1 MLSRK
6 AVVVVLCIVILGFFP
21 LHSQS
26 PTATVNGQVRD
37 TSGAVVQDADVQLI
51 NDTTNVRYP
60 AKTNNDGIY
69 SVTGLPPGT
78 YHLQVSKAGFKTIIK
93 PDIRLNVLDARAIN
107 FDLPVGAVS
116 ETVTVEGGVSL
127 VNTESAEVSTVVD
140 RQFAENIPLNGR
152 SFQTLLQLTP
162 GLVLTPMSDFS
173 PGQFSVNGQRTS
185 ANYFMVDGVSANIGT
200 STSPAPFQ
208 SASGAVAGFS
218 VLGGT
223 NNLVSVDALQEF
235 RIQTSTYAPEFGRT
249 PGAQVSIETR
259 SGANQFHGTLFDYL
273 RNDAFDANNWFT
285 DLYHLRKPAERQN
298 DFGGVFGG
306 PLVKNRTFFFFSYE
320 GLRLRLPQTA
330 INAVPSLQ
338 VRQDPNTPAVILP
351 FLNAFPVPAATAPP
365 LGGTD
370 LQEFDASYSNRAT
383 LDAASLRIDH
393 HVNSKLSIFGR
404 YNYAP
409 SESLAR
415 NSSVNNLTDENIS
428 TQTLTVGATWSPTP
442 HASND
447 FRFNYSRNSA
457 SGRDSLDT
465 FGGGVVPPDSFLLP
479 APFTTKTAHS
489 VLNLSSVSGGTGQL
503 GGSIAAGKDASNI
516 QRQINLVDGFSIVEG
531 RHSLKFGV
539 DYRRLSPTFSPPG
552 YQLDTIFTD
561 VPSAVAL
568 QVLESFVTSSITANV
583 IFNNLG
589 VYGQD
594 SWKVSQQLSLT
605 YGLRWDVD
613 IAPHTASGPPFLAV
627 TGYNNLSSLSA
638 APTGTPIFHTTYNNF
653 APRVGL
659 AYLLSPSK
667 GHETVLR
674 GGFGVFYDLAT
685 TEAGD
690 QIFPSLYPFSAGNV
704 CFTGGFPT
712 GCPVNL
718 MFPLPPSV
726 TQPAQ
731 ISLSNAL
738 TNGLF
743 VGFDPN
749 LKLPY
754 TLQWNLA
761 LSQSLGPN
769 QTLSA
774 SYVAA
779 MGRRLIQQQ
788 EALAPTSNIG
798 EAFLDGNTGTS
809 DYHALQLQF
818 QRRVSAGLQALASYS
833 WSHSIDTGSTS
844 AAASGSIFARG
855 TDPNINRGDSDF
867 DVRNSF
873 SAGLTYDIPAA
884 REKGLFRMAAGGW
897 SIESMIQARSALP
910 LLVQNSSWLVI
921 DTSIGSAQVTV
932 RPDVVPGQPF
942 YLHGSACAV
951 LAGSICPG
959 GIGLNPTAFVSPPVD
974 PNNPYGGFSRQG
986 NLGRNALRG
995 FGAAQWDFAV
1005 HREFALKEALRLQFR
1020 AEMFNLLNHPN
1031 FADPIGDLAN
1041 PAFGESTSTLNVGLN
1056 GGSRAGTGGFSQLYQ
1071 IGGPRSIQ
1079 LALRFQF

>member
-1 MLSRK
+1 MLNRK
-6 AVVVVLCIVILGFFP
+6 GVVVVLCIIILGVFP

-37 TSGAVVQDADVQLI
+37 TSGAVVQGADVQLI
-51 NDTTNVRYP
+51 NDTTNVKYP
-60 AKTNNDGIY
+60 AKTNSDGIY
-69 SVTGLPPGT
+69 SVTDLPPGT

-107 FDLPVGAVS
+107 FDLPVGAAS

-140 RQFAENIPLNGR
+140 RQFAENMPLNGR

-162 GLVLTPMSDFS
+162 GLVLTPTSDLT

-185 ANYFMVDGVSANIGT
+185 TNYFMVDGVSANIGT

-259 SGANQFHGTLFDYL
+259 SGTNQFHGTLFDYL

-351 FLNAFPVPAATAPP
+351 FLNAFPIPAANAPP
-365 LGGTD
+365 LGPD

-393 HVNSKLSIFGR
+393 HINSKLSIFGR

-415 NSSVNNLTDENIS
+415 TAAGVNNLTDENIT
-428 TQTLTVGATWSPTP
+428 TQTMTVGATWTPTP
-442 HASND
+442 RASND

-465 FGGGVVPPDSFLLP
+465 FGGAVVPPDSFLLP
-479 APFTTKTAHS
+479 APFTTQTAHS
-489 VLNLSSVSGGTGQL
+489 YLSLANVSAQL
-503 GGSIAAGKDASNI
+503 GGAINAGKDASNV
-516 QRQINLVDGFSIVEG
+516 QRQMNYVDSFSIVKG

-539 DYRRLSPTFSPPG
+539 DYRRLSPTFSPPN
-552 YQLDTIFTD
+552 YQLGTIFTD

-568 QVLESFVTSSITANV
+568 QVSQSSVSSSITANV

-594 SWKVSQQLSLT
+594 SWKVSQRLSLT

-613 IAPHTASGPPFLAV
+613 VAPHTASGPPFLAV
-627 TGYNNLSSLSA
+627 TGYNNLSTLGV
-638 APTGTPIFHTTYNNF
+638 APAGTPIFHTTYDNF

-659 AYLLSPSK
+659 AYLLSPSN
-667 GHETVLR
+667 GHELVLR

-690 QIFPSLYPFSAGNV
+690 QIYTSFYPFAAGSS
-704 CFTGGFPT
+704 CFSFFQLP
-712 GCPVNL
+712 GCPASL
-718 MFPLPPSV
+718 TFPLPASA
-726 TQPAQ
+726 TQPPQ
-731 ISLSNAL
+731 ISLSHSL
-738 TNGLF
+738 TFGTF
-743 VGFDPN
+743 MGFDPN

-754 TLQWNLA
+754 TLEWNLA
-761 LSQSLGPN
+761 LSQSLGTN
-769 QTLSA
+769 QTVTA

-779 MGRRLIQQQ
+779 VGRRLIQQQ
-788 EALAPTSNIG
+788 EALAPTPSIGASN
-798 EAFLDGNTGTS
+798 LDGNTGTS

-818 QRRVSAGLQALASYS
+818 QRRLSAGLQALASYS
-833 WSHSIDTGSTS
+833 WSHSIDTGSSS
-844 AAASGSIFARG
+844 AGVGTAGSIYARG

-867 DVRNSF
+867 DVRNAF

-884 REKGLFRMAAGGW
+884 KEKGLLRMVAGGW

-910 LLVQNSSWLVI
+910 LLVQNSSWLEI
-921 DTSIGSAQVTV
+921 DTSVGVAQVTV

-959 GIGLNPTAFVSPPVD
+959 GIGLNPNAFVSPPAD
-974 PNNPYGGFSRQG
+974 PTSPFCCLRQG
-986 NLGRNALRG
+986 DLGRNALRG
-995 FGAAQWDFAV
+995 FGAAQWDFAL

-1041 PAFGESTSTLNVGLN
+1041 PAFGESIHTLNEGLN
-1056 GGSRAGTGGFSQLYQ
+1056 GGSRAGTGGFNQLYQ